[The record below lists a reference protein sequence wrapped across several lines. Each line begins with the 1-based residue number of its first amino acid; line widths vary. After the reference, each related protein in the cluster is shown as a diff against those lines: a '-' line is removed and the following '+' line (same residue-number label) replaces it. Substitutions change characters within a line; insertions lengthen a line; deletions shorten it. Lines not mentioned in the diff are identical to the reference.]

1 MKISTFFTVILF
13 VAATS
18 ISCGGNS
25 ARTLRAADG
34 GKPKMLWFDAE
45 ANFKRFASQDSIRY
59 YLDRTVECGFNH
71 IVVDVRPIS
80 GTVLYESDML
90 EPLTVVGPDTVR
102 RDWDYLQ
109 CFLDEARK
117 RELKVTV
124 STMIFPAGFTTFRQ
138 GAAYSDPELAGRT
151 CVEYTPEGRKD
162 IKDDP
167 TKVAAFLNPVLPEV
181 QEFALR
187 FIREIVTNYDFDAYA
202 LDYCRFPDYQSDFS
216 EASKEAFEKY
226 IGGLVETWPGDV
238 FTYNASGERVP
249 GKYYKEWWEFRS
261 MIIHDFVARVRK
273 EIKAI
278 KPDVK
283 LEYWAASW
291 WGALYAN
298 GQNWASKA
306 FRPLTDQDAWSFNSW
321 CSINYHQTG
330 FADQLDT
337 FLLGTYL
344 PRVYGP
350 DDGESI
356 EYGINRA
363 ERFLLNACTYYATV
377 DCSQKTFD
385 IEEACYYCLKR
396 TAGLMVF
403 DIVHVINNDMWAA
416 IKRGIDR
423 YEAEAATE

>member
-138 GAAYSDPELAGRT
+138 GAAYSDPELADMEGENLHAIQARGHGR
-151 CVEYTPEGRKD
+151 
-162 IKDDP
+162 
-167 TKVAAFLNPVLPEV
+167 
-181 QEFALR
+181 
-187 FIREIVTNYDFDAYA
+187 
-202 LDYCRFPDYQSDFS
+202 
-216 EASKEAFEKY
+216 
-226 IGGLVETWPGDV
+226 
-238 FTYNASGERVP
+238 
-249 GKYYKEWWEFRS
+249 
-261 MIIHDFVARVRK
+261 
-273 EIKAI
+273 
-278 KPDVK
+278 
-283 LEYWAASW
+283 
-291 WGALYAN
+291 
-298 GQNWASKA
+298 
-306 FRPLTDQDAWSFNSW
+306 
-321 CSINYHQTG
+321 HQG
-330 FADQLDT
+330 
-337 FLLGTYL
+337 
-344 PRVYGP
+344 
-350 DDGESI
+350 
-356 EYGINRA
+356 
-363 ERFLLNACTYYATV
+363 
-377 DCSQKTFD
+377 
-385 IEEACYYCLKR
+385 
-396 TAGLMVF
+396 
-403 DIVHVINNDMWAA
+403 
-416 IKRGIDR
+416 
-423 YEAEAATE
+423 